1 MEKIIKKISKYSD
14 DELSK
19 YFIKTDIKVLHEMKI
34 FLDDIYYNSGLSTG
48 LTDFQYDLLK
58 ETLQQREPDYIPPI
72 GAKIRSGENEIKLQ
86 YYLGSMNKF
95 KPENISELERWIE
108 KNQAKECIIQ
118 DKLDGISCLLIIK
131 DEKIGLYTRGDGEVG
146 SDISYFAP
154 YFKNIPKKRDIN
166 IAVRGELIMKKKTF
180 EEKYSSEFANP
191 RNFVSGRVG
200 SKTVRKGLEDIDFV
214 AYEIVSTGILM
225 KPEDQLKILKEYGF
239 SIVNNSILKDINV
252 DELVSCFI
260 NAKENSEYEI
270 DGIIVQ
276 NNVPYKRNTTG
287 NPSYAFAFKVRLDT
301 NLAEVEVEEVEWN
314 VSKWGA
320 IKPRIR
326 IIPVNLNGVTITY
339 TTGFNAKYIMDNQI
353 GPGTILKITRSGD
366 VIPFVVEVLKS
377 TFAQMPDIDYKWSET
392 KVDIYTQENE
402 DTMCIKLVTSFFTT
416 LKIKHVSEATV
427 RKMYEHGLNNVLKII
442 EAQKEDFEKIEGFGK
457 RLAERTYDNI
467 HQGLKNISV
476 ATLLGASGV
485 FGMGLGTKK
494 LETLLNSIPNLLDLY
509 DVLSEHEI
517 YIMINNVEGFSD
529 KTTIKIVENLKWAKK
544 FLKNMSPYITLKEE
558 TIINTEND
566 FEGIKVVF
574 TGFRDIILEQ
584 KIKERGGK
592 VLTSV
597 SKNTSILVVDDI
609 HTGSSKAQKAKELD
623 IPIYEKEEFLIK
635 FNL

>member
-14 DELSK
+14 DELFK
-19 YFIKTDIKVLHEMKI
+19 YFNKTDIKILHEMKLY
-34 FLDDIYYNSGLSTG
+34 LDDIYYNSGLSTG
-48 LTDFQYDLLK
+48 LNDFQYDLLK
-58 ETLQQREPDYIPPI
+58 ETLQEREPNYIPPV
-72 GAKIRSGENEIKLQ
+72 GVKIRSGENEIKLP

-95 KPENISELERWIE
+95 KPENVNELDRWLS
-108 KNQAKECIIQ
+108 KNEVKECIIE

-131 DEKIGLYTRGDGEVG
+131 NEKINLYTRGDGEIG

-154 YFKNIPKKRDIN
+154 YFKNIPKKRDID
-166 IAVRGELIMKKKTF
+166 IAVRGELIMKKITF
-180 EEKYSSEFANP
+180 EKKYSSEFANP

-200 SKTVRKGLEDIDFV
+200 SKTVRKGIEDIDFI
-214 AYEIVSTGILM
+214 AYEIVSNGILM
-225 KPEDQLKILKEYGF
+225 KPEEQLKTLKEYGF
-239 SIVNNSILKDINV
+239 SVVNNFILKDITTE
-252 DELVSCFI
+252 ELVSSFI

-276 NNVPYKRNTTG
+276 NNVPYKRNISG

-301 NLAEVEVEEVEWN
+301 NLAEVEVEEIEWN
-314 VSKWGA
+314 ISKWGA
-320 IKPRIR
+320 LKPRIR
-326 IIPVNLNGVTITY
+326 IVPVNLNGVTITY

-366 VIPFVVEVLKS
+366 VIPFIVEVLKS
-377 TFAQMPDIDYKWSET
+377 TFAQMPDITYKWTET
-392 KVDIYTQENE
+392 KVDIYTEENE
-402 DTMCIKLVTSFFTT
+402 DTMCIKLVTSFFTV

-427 RKMYEHGLNNVLKII
+427 RKMYDHGLNTVLKII
-442 EAQKEDFEKIEGFGK
+442 EAQKEDFEQIEGFGK

-467 HQGLKNISV
+467 HDGLKNISL

-485 FGMGLGTKK
+485 FGMGLGIRK

-509 DVLSEHEI
+509 DVLSEDEI
-517 YIMINNVEGFSD
+517 YNMINDVDGFSD
-529 KTTIKIVENLKWAKK
+529 KTTGKIVDNLKWAKK
-544 FLKNMSPYITLKEE
+544 FVKNISPYATLKEE
-558 TIINTEND
+558 NNKSEND
-566 FEGIKVVF
+566 FEGIKIVF

-592 VLTSV
+592 ILTSV

-609 HTGSSKAQKAKELD
+609 HTGSSKAQKARDLN
-623 IPIYEKEEFLIK
+623 IPIYEKEEFLKK